1 MKGRAERRR
10 IVDVLG
16 EAWRYMDQ
24 RFSPYVS
31 DTLVDLA
38 LAHFAKTPS
47 EREKLQELA
56 FISGLDAEAGG
67 AGEAHDP
74 EQIKQARQQIEK
86 ALLDQGFRSWLAG
99 AWVVV
104 SVRAPWSF
112 FVALSALASLPIW
125 LALDA
130 FRLLH

>member
-1 MKGRAERRR
+1 MKSRAEHRR
-10 IVDVLG
+10 IVEVLG
-16 EAWRYMDQ
+16 EAWHYIDQ

-31 DTLVDLA
+31 DALVDLA
-38 LAHFAKTPS
+38 LTHFPKTPP

-56 FISGLDAEAGG
+56 SISRRDAQASEA
-67 AGEAHDP
+67 DDR
-74 EQIKQARQQIEK
+74 EQIKQARKQLEK
-86 ALLDQGFRSWLAG
+86 ELLDLGGFRSWFVG

-112 FVALSALASLPIW
+112 FVALSAFASMPILLAI
-125 LALDA
+125 DV